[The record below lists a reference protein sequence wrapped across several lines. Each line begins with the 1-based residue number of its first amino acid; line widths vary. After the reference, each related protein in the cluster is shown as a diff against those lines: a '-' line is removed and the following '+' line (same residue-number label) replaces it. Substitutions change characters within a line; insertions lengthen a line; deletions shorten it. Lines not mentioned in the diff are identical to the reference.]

1 MERYEITTLIHPC
14 SWCDEVAVWMIYV
27 PQGTRRYPE
36 IACDVHARQ
45 WFPEAFARS
54 VSLAKSTDAPGFRP
68 RHANESGYKESR
80 MIMALSPRVREGLDR
95 NNLVSLSA
103 ALFSNRVLV
112 EDLER
117 NDPWA
122 LMDYLCG
129 RRPAGHA

>member
-1 MERYEITTLIHPC
+1 MERYEITTMIYPC
-14 SWCDEVAVWMIYV
+14 AWCEDVAVWLIYAPSGHEV
-27 PQGTRRYPE
+27 
-36 IACDVHARQ
+36 ACDVHGRRY
-45 WFPEAFARS
+45 FPEAFARS

-95 NNLVSLSA
+95 NNLVSLAA

-112 EDLER
+112 SDLER